1 MLYSHHPPELTIGL
15 GNSRSIATLH
25 AERIRARIK
34 TLEPTVRPPPLAAAP
49 AAESETTGPGLSL
62 AEAQTTAGPIHTF
75 ELLQGI
81 GAGQDWAHEEA
92 WGAGFSTEA
101 MGALTS
107 MMSDPMLGGWSW
119 GEGELES
126 QSLGWND

>member
-1 MLYSHHPPELTIGL
+1 VLTVGL
-15 GNSRSIATLH
+15 GSSRSIATLH

-34 TLEPTVRPPPLAAAP
+34 TLEPLAQPPLPPAAAP
-49 AAESETTGPGLSL
+49 TAEVETARPGLSP
-62 AEAQTTAGPIHTF
+62 AQATTAPIHTL

-92 WGAGFSTEA
+92 WGMGFSNEA

-119 GEGELES
+119 GEGELDS